1 MKLCVLV
8 VSFPGFSSDFWLHNV
23 QKAGEEPGKKTTI
36 EIMVEPFTCSCVL
49 HYMTCKVGAGCPP
62 VQYVLRIMTRG

>member
-8 VSFPGFSSDFWLHNV
+8 VLFPGFSSDFWLHNV

-36 EIMVEPFTCSCVL
+36 EIMVEPFSCVL
-49 HYMTCKVGAGCPP
+49 HYMTCKVVLGALPCST
-62 VQYVLRIMTRG
+62 Y